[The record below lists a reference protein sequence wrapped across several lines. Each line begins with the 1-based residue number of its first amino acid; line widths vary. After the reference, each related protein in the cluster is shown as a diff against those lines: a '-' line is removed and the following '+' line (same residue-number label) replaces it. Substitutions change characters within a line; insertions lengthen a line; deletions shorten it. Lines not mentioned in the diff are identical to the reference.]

1 MDYSNEEN
9 QKKPFTNNHLKHLFG
24 LDDDDVQKYYYDEI
38 QRKYWESLKPAN
50 DNNFNKRG
58 ENA

>member
-9 QKKPFTNNHLKHLFG
+9 QKKPVTNNHLKHLFG
-24 LDDDDVQKYYYDEI
+24 LDDDVQNYYYKEI
-38 QRKYWESLKPAN
+38 QTKYWESFKPAN
-50 DNNFNKRG
+50 DNNSNKRG

>member
-9 QKKPFTNNHLKHLFG
+9 QKKPITNNHLKHLFG
-24 LDDDDVQKYYYDEI
+24 LNDDVQNHYFEEI

-50 DNNFNKRG
+50 DNNFKKSGG